1 MGNEKTLGVCKIKPS
16 KPRDKSNQC
25 LRWPPTYTGH
35 LPLQEGAITGLL
47 HSTQH
52 QTSSRKADGKERKLL
67 LVLGAAW
74 RCHPA
79 LSGQAETV
87 PALNRAVAGDCAPV
101 WEAEGWQQWLLPC
114 SGKSDH
120 AAGESARA
128 FCSPP
133 VWSQGNLRQREIK
146 AQTTL
151 QSKSVSQ

>member
-1 MGNEKTLGVCKIKPS
+1 MKKPWGSAKLNLPSLVTKAISVWDGHLLTQDTCPS
-16 KPRDKSNQC
+16 KRA
-25 LRWPPTYTGH
+25 
-35 LPLQEGAITGLL
+35 AITGLL